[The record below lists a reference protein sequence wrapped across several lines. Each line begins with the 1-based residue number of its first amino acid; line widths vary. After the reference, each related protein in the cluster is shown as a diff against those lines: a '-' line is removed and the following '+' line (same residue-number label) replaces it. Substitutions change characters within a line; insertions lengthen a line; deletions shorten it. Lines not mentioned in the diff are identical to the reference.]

1 MNRIRKISLSL
12 TVISVISLGLAM
24 GVFFPWGNLHALGQG
39 ESGYDENID
48 EERFYDLDDI
58 KDLKFSISSAEIRVK
73 VVNSDKLRVHLH
85 GSSSGQKPFLDD
97 RESGNNLS
105 IEVKR
110 KPGLGFSRSNLIL
123 NIEIPKRY
131 DRNLELNSSSD
142 NISLPDLE
150 LENLY
155 IDMSSGDLSIENL
168 TVRNFIFESSSGKLT
183 ANKIKSYESR
193 LNLSS
198 GSVLIDSFTGDLDVK
213 MSSGDLEVMYTDFN
227 NRISVDSSSGDIV
240 IALPKDVN
248 FELEAEVSSGK
259 IICEYPIT
267 ILGGQDRDQLKG
279 TVGSGVNRINVETSS
294 GDISILRD

>member
-12 TVISVISLGLAM
+12 TAISVISLGLAL

-39 ESGYDENID
+39 ESEYDENIN
-48 EERFYDLDDI
+48 EERFYKLEDI
-58 KDLKFSISSAEIRVK
+58 KDIKIGVSSAEIRIK
-73 VVNSDKLRVHLH
+73 VVTSDRLRVHLH
-85 GSSSGQKPFLDD
+85 GSSSGQQPFLDE
-97 RESGNNLS
+97 RKSGTSLT

-123 NIEIPKRY
+123 DIEIPKRY
-131 DRNLELNSSSD
+131 DRNLELNSSSG

-155 IDMSSGDLSIENL
+155 VDMSSGDLSIENL
-168 TVRNFIFESSSGKLT
+168 TVRNFIFKSSSGKLT
-183 ANKIKSYESR
+183 ANKIDSSESR

-198 GSVLIDSFTGDLDVK
+198 GSVVIDSFTGDLDVK

-240 IALPKDVN
+240 IALPKDAN